1 MKRTKLIGDVFHSV
15 VPEGAAGPWSVGY
28 SGHTNNSD
36 FFALPEFEITAIRN
50 ITDHTVPGTSDLI
63 MNDVYIDYSYLS
75 GTTISGTTSIYVY

>member
-15 VPEGAAGPWSVGY
+15 VPELTAGPWSVGY

-36 FFALPEFEITAIRN
+36 FFNLPEFEITAIRN
-50 ITDHTVPGTSDLI
+50 ITDQVVPGTSDLV

-75 GTTISGTTSIYVY
+75 GTTISGTTSIYTY

>member
-36 FFALPEFEITAIRN
+36 FFAE
-50 ITDHTVPGTSDLI
+50 GTR
-63 MNDVYIDYSYLS
+63 S
-75 GTTISGTTSIYVY
+75 GNLNHH